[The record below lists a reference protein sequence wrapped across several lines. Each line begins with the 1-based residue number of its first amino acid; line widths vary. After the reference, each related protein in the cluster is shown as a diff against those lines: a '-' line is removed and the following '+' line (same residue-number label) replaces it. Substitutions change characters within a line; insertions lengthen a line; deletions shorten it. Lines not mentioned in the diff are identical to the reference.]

1 MNSIAYV
8 FYLFLL
14 GNDTHQMQ
22 NNLTKMR
29 KNKEEQTITDTSQQW
44 K

>member
-29 KNKEEQTITDTSQQW
+29 KNKEEPTITNTSQQW